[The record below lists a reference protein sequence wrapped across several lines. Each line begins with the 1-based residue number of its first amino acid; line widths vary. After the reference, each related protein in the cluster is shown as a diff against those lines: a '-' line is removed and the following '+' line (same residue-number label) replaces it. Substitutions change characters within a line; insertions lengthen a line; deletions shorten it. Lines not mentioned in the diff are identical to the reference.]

1 MNASYPIRREV
12 SYGALM
18 EQTFGNLRLIW
29 REMLA
34 YLAVATV
41 LGLGMPLFGDKSGGF
56 FELLFYF
63 AGQYW
68 LFRSL
73 LKKRG
78 MLRTQRIHFLSFFGL
93 ALLLILPIMFG
104 LVMLIVPGLFLVARW
119 IAAPACIVATGQ
131 GAFGAAGASREAV
144 RGQTAK
150 VMTAVVVL
158 FLIMVAI
165 MTAIASIDRALGSRA
180 DMELMNLL
188 WGHLLPLLLLGLS
201 VATYERLGSEDTTIE
216 DVFG

>member
-1 MNASYPIRREV
+1 MNASYGTRREV
-12 SYGALM
+12 GYGALM
-18 EQTFGNLRLIW
+18 EQTFANLRLIW
-29 REMLA
+29 RELLA

-41 LGLGMPLFGDKSGGF
+41 LGLGTPLFGDKSTGF

-73 LKKRG
+73 VKKRG
-78 MLRTQRIHFLSFFGL
+78 MLRTRRIHFLSFFGL

-119 IAAPACIVATGQ
+119 IAAPAYIVARGE
-131 GAFGAAGASREAV
+131 GVFAAAGASRAAV

-158 FLIMVAI
+158 FLIMIAI
-165 MTAIASIDRALGSRA
+165 MTALAAIDRALGIRA
-180 DMELMNLL
+180 DMELMNRVS
-188 WGHLLPLLLLGLS
+188 GHFLPLLLLGLS
-201 VATYERLGSEDTTIE
+201 VATYERLGSDDAMIE
-216 DVFG
+216 EVFG

>member
-12 SYGALM
+12 THGALM

-29 REMLA
+29 RELLA

-41 LGLGMPLFGDKSGGF
+41 LGLGMPLFEDKSTGF
-56 FELLFYF
+56 IELLFYF

-68 LFRSL
+68 LFRRL
-73 LKKRG
+73 LKRRG

-93 ALLLILPIMFG
+93 ALLLILPIMLG
-104 LVMLIVPGLFLVARW
+104 LAMLIVPGLFLVARW
-119 IAAPACIVATGQ
+119 IAAPAYIVASGE
-131 GAFGAAGASREAV
+131 GAFAAASASAAAV
-144 RGQTAK
+144 RGQTGK

-158 FLIMVAI
+158 FLIMIAI
-165 MTAIASIDRALGSRA
+165 LTPIAGIDRALGSRA
-180 DMELMNLL
+180 GMELMNVVS
-188 WGHLLPLLLLGLS
+188 GHFLPLLLLGLS
-201 VATYERLGSEDTTIE
+201 VATYERLGCEDTTIE